1 MHQCII
7 QWVEDSVEI
16 VKADSSEY
24 IAAVEAHESK
34 PESMSCIS
42 GIVWETNF
50 LKMSDFDIQPIQ
62 AVGSEE
68 TS

>member
-1 MHQCII
+1 M
-7 QWVEDSVEI
+7 
-16 VKADSSEY
+16 KADSSYY
-24 IAAVEAHESK
+24 IAAAEAHESR

-42 GIVWETNF
+42 GTVWETDF
-50 LKMSDFDIQPIQ
+50 LKMSDFEVQPIQ

>member
-7 QWVEDSVEI
+7 QWIGDSVEI
-16 VKADSSEY
+16 VKADSSNY
-24 IAAVEAHESK
+24 IAAAEAHESK
-34 PESMSCIS
+34 PETMSCIS
-42 GIVWETNF
+42 GTIWETDF
-50 LKMSDFDIQPIQ
+50 LKMSDFEIQPIQ